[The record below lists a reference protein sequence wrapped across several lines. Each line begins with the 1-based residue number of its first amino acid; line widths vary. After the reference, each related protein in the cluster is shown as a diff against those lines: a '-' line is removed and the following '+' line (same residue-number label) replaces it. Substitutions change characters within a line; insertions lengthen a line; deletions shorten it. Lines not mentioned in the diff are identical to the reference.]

1 MSVQITS
8 YCSIR
13 NNQVKLNGET
23 LLAKHIQVPFNEFI
37 KGVYDLN
44 YSSYLKFF
52 KMDDLCKLAFV
63 ASEILLKNRKLS
75 EQYGAENVSLLF
87 ANTSSSLDTDIHYYK
102 TVKDFASPSLFVYTL
117 PNIMLGEISIRNKFK
132 GENAFFIFE
141 HFQAEFLCNYA
152 TQLIQDNKAKA
163 VIIGWVELLKENY
176 EAFICLIEETEGG
189 TILTNGNLDKLYTE
203 G

>member
-1 MSVQITS
+1 MSIRISS

-13 NNQVKLNGET
+13 NNQINLNKET
-23 LLAKHIQVPFNEFI
+23 LIVRDSQIPFSEFI
-37 KGVYDLN
+37 KTAYDLN
-44 YSSYLKFF
+44 ASSYLKFF

-63 ASEILLKNRKLS
+63 NSEFLLKNRKLS

-87 ANTSSSLDTDIHYYK
+87 ANTSSSLDTDLNYYN
-102 TVKDFASPSLFVYTL
+102 TVNDFASPSLFVYTL

-141 HFQAEFLCNYA
+141 HFQADFLCNYA
-152 TQLIQDNKAKA
+152 TQLIQDKKAKA

-176 EAFICLIEETEGG
+176 EAFLCLAEETANG
-189 TILTNGNLDKLYTE
+189 TELTIENLNKYYNGK
-203 G
+203 